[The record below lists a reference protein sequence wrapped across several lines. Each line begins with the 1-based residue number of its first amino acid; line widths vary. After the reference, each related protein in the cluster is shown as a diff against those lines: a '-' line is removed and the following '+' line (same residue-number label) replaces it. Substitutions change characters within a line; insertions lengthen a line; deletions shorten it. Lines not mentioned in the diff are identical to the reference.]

1 LKQLANLTVELHVDE
16 LCFEFLRASEHLIEE
31 SAEQRAIGLF
41 HQLRQ
46 SHSPSPIQIV
56 AVNFKITFPPRNW
69 KFTVRRRSGEDFS
82 LSKDFVGVPSSA
94 MEVVTPAGGHFDPWG

>member
-1 LKQLANLTVELHVDE
+1 LQKLANLTIELHVDE
-16 LCFEFLRASEHLIEE
+16 LCFEFFRGSEHLIEE
-31 SAEQRAIGLF
+31 SPEQRAIGLF

-46 SHSPSPIQIV
+46 NHPPSPIQSV

-69 KFTVRRRSGEDFS
+69 KFTVKRGNGEGLS

-94 MEVVTPAGGHFDPWG
+94 LEIFTPAGGHFDPWG